1 MESMSSRRQITPVK
15 RYDSIGSAPVCE
27 PRVELLA
34 APGEGTILAGRRGPL
49 RQW

>member
-27 PRVELLA
+27 PRVE
-34 APGEGTILAGRRGPL
+34 PEDPVRGTFDWGV
-49 RQW
+49 